1 MAIRISSFQHSVA
14 VIGAVVLSYGILL
27 FSASALP
34 IA

>member
-1 MAIRISSFQHSVA
+1 MAVRISSLQHSVA